1 MMSSEGNDAADSTDD
16 NKSRGPTLLEEVEEM
31 MAQSLLVFLVA
42 DLRLMSATGRIETK
56 YETLAIASDPP
67 TRSTAA
73 QLAGLNDD
81 DQRSSADNSVLNH
94 KNDGLSPA
102 QIMAVLLIELTKTV
116 EARRKEEERL
126 AKQPVFRKSVAEEFK
141 HDTFP
146 HFEPDAA
153 SGKIKLR
160 AKEEDMNTLL
170 KAYAEMIGQDL
181 DAEVPHIKMRRSM
194 MSLLKTRGGLESVP
208 EELEK
213 EEEEQEEEEL
223 EKEQEEELEK
233 EQEEELEKEEEDDHG
248 AVNEALAMTERQHNA
263 GTVDE
268 ILPALK
274 RLRNEF
280 DLRMS
285 MPKTEEVRTEQK
297 YREVTGENSIS
308 IVLAFVIRITDVSP
322 QMLYSA
328 WAK

>member
-31 MAQSLLVFLVA
+31 LAQSLLVFLVA

-81 DQRSSADNSVLNH
+81 DQRSSADSVLKH
-94 KNDGLSPA
+94 QNDGLSPA
-102 QIMAVLLIELTKTV
+102 QIMAVLLIELSKTV
-116 EARRKEEERL
+116 EARRREEERL

-213 EEEEQEEEEL
+213 EEE
-223 EKEQEEELEK
+223 QEEELEK
-233 EQEEELEKEEEDDHG
+233 EQEDDQG
-248 AVNEALAMTERQHNA
+248 AVNEASAMTERQRNA

-268 ILPALK
+268 TLPTFQ

-285 MPKTEEVRTEQK
+285 LPKTEEVRTEQK
-297 YREVTGENSIS
+297 YREVTGENSIRT
-308 IVLAFVIRITDVSP
+308 VLAFVIRITDVSP
-322 QMLYSA
+322 QTLYSA
-328 WAK
+328 WVK